1 MRGSLVALCCLCSA
15 LWAQSNAG
23 AAPAEKLIFTN
34 VNVVDVRDGEIFRN
48 MTVVVEQGRI
58 RAVAKVGLIAG
69 GRGFH
74 VVNAGGGYLIPGLW
88 DMHVQTGEARAEGWG
103 DRVFYPLFIA
113 NGVTGLRDMSA
124 DPELDHERQRIAE
137 GTVVGPHLMAG
148 ADFVVGRKAARL
160 PAASLDANDQAPP
173 KTPANDP
180 AITPRQSFLAASYGY
195 QPIAPSHASQ
205 AAFSADTLST
215 GRTTEHLKGL
225 FLACS
230 SQEAELRRARELA
243 LARGDT
249 DAYDAAELQA
259 IASFDEKKA
268 RDLFVEL
275 STLGT
280 WQVPELVSAEA
291 AANLDSPQIAS
302 DSHLRYVPVEVRE
315 QWEQSRSLNE
325 SSTQQMKNLKAE
337 AAGDLR
343 LVDSMRRAGMQFL
356 TGTGGPDNYVF
367 PGFSL
372 HDELELMVKTGF
384 SPLQALQAATF
395 NPALFMAKLDDYG
408 VVEKGRVAD
417 LVLLDGNPVEDIG
430 NTRKIAAVVVGGK
443 YYSQTDLRS
452 MLAHVAALASVPGA
466 TTAQGQVPGS
476 Q

>member
-1 MRGSLVALCCLCSA
+1 M
-15 LWAQSNAG
+15 
-23 AAPAEKLIFTN
+23 
-34 VNVVDVRDGEIFRN
+34 RDGEIFRN

-58 RAVAKVGLIAG
+58 LAVAKVGLIAG

-74 VVNAGGGYLIPGLW
+74 VVNAGGRYLIPGLW
-88 DMHVQTGEARAEGWG
+88 DMHVQTGEARAEGWE

-113 NGVTGLRDMSA
+113 NGVTGLRDMSE
-124 DPELDHERQRIAE
+124 DPDLDHERQRIAD
-137 GTVVGPHLMAG
+137 GSVVGPHLMAG
-148 ADFVVGRKAARL
+148 ADFVVGRKAVRL
-160 PAASLDANDQAPP
+160 PAASLDGSRDDRTLP

-180 AITPRQSFLAASYGY
+180 VNVTRQSFFAASYGY
-195 QPIAPSHASQ
+195 QPIVPSHASQ

-249 DAYDAAELQA
+249 DAYNAAELQA
-259 IASFDEKKA
+259 IASFDERKA

-302 DSHLRYVPVEVRE
+302 DPHLRYVPVEVRE
-315 QWEQSRSLNE
+315 QWERSHSLTT
-325 SSTQQMKNLKAE
+325 SSPQQIKNLKTE

-356 TGTGGPDNYVF
+356 AGTGGPDNYVF

-395 NPALFMAKLDDYG
+395 NPALFMAKLDEYG

-417 LVLLDGNPVEDIG
+417 LVLLDGNPVEDIR
-430 NTRKIAAVVVGGK
+430 NTRKIAAVVVRGK
-443 YYSQTDLRS
+443 YYSQGDLLS
-452 MLAHVAALASVPGA
+452 MLARVATLANHPSA
-466 TTAQGQVPGS
+466 TTASQDHVPGS